1 MPEDCSNS
9 GSASAERSAV
19 QSSNERHRRPSSAR
33 RLSDSAIEAVT
44 KFGWSLLHRAVDS
57 RSVPSST
64 LFKTVCGD
72 AYSQTCWYFEG
83 QAVEGFCALTI
94 DDAPARGVAP
104 GFVDEVL
111 KLLDENEAK
120 ATFFLM
126 SRHAEAHF
134 EHLRSILAHGCAKIR
149 PAIRLGVCRR
159 FLLFYTTF
167 YTTDRHELGNHLVD
181 DEPATGFTAV
191 RALPISVLRSSSRI
205 AVRMTPLVAR
215 LQDEFTTK
223 LAECQ
228 AHIDRCATY
237 AAARTHAACSVRH
250 TSRNICA
257 ETRPHLRRDR
267 KRSMCPSASGRGVS
281 A

>member
-1 MPEDCSNS
+1 MRTRRKLRSSSCRAMPKHISSTCAPSWHMGVPRVALRF
-9 GSASAERSAV
+9 GSASV
-19 QSSNERHRRPSSAR
+19 G
-33 RLSDSAIEAVT
+33 V
-44 KFGWSLLHRAVDS
+44 
-57 RSVPSST
+57 
-64 LFKTVCGD
+64 
-72 AYSQTCWYFEG
+72 
-83 QAVEGFCALTI
+83 FC
-94 DDAPARGVAP
+94 
-104 GFVDEVL
+104 
-111 KLLDENEAK
+111 
-120 ATFFLM
+120 
-126 SRHAEAHF
+126 
-134 EHLRSILAHGCAKIR
+134 ILYD
-149 PAIRLGVCRR
+149 L
-159 FLLFYTTF
+159 

-205 AVRMTPLVAR
+205 AVRMTRLVAR

-267 KRSMCPSASGRGVS
+267 KRSMCPSASGRGVVLDGDAIAALS
-281 A
+281 PSVVRMHTAINGSGHPAGR